1 MVRLSPV
8 ANRTGS
14 SLRKLAFD
22 GSPIARSP
30 YFGAGLNGSL
40 TVGTGT
46 ITQIVGVAAPV
57 VTPASVA
64 VQNNALDQRP

>member
-1 MVRLSPV
+1 MGRRLLV
-8 ANRTGS
+8 VLILGRIEWVV
-14 SLRKLAFD
+14 D
-22 GSPIARSP
+22 G
-30 YFGAGLNGSL
+30 GD
-40 TVGTGT
+40 GT